1 MKILH
6 LEIWLGI
13 NILVSFA
20 LGHAMSNNALHESGG
35 ALFVAMAITSWV
47 MNILM
52 WPHHEHKLTIDDI
65 EKRGYIKL
73 IAEDFDTLEVDT
85 PTFRLQYENGA
96 DCPIARHFKRLG
108 FLNPSITYSRW
119 IVYSGNVRHN
129 VNVDIYISDVRRAAE
144 QIKSGKRYGVI
155 KFR

>member
-52 WPHHEHKLTIDDI
+52 WPHHEHKLTINDI
-65 EKRGYIKL
+65 EKRGYIEL

-108 FLNPSITYSRW
+108 FLNPSISCNRW
-119 IVYSGNVRHN
+119 IVGSEGNREFMRVE
-129 VNVDIYISDVRRAAE
+129 VYISDVRSAAE